1 MRRQRCCTL
10 GSVPRAARAGLPPE
24 EAGATRCA
32 FSLCVAR
39 KRPRRAPGAR
49 CSAAQPPSGSRHGK
63 KAVPAMP
70 RRWHASR
77 GAPSPRS
84 RASRATPGASVGVM
98 APQWGLDVCTAAVS
112 EYRAAQCAHVPSQQ
126 LLLTSLTP
134 PESKATN
141 GHSEGS
147 RARRNPRGSASAPGP
162 DLPYIRRAVYTA
174 YICVHRRGVRRT
186 PAFRRCGEKIETTQ
200 ALFPLV

>member
-1 MRRQRCCTL
+1 M
-10 GSVPRAARAGLPPE
+10 GSVPRAARAGLFPE

-39 KRPRRAPGAR
+39 RGPGGRRAHGAALPSR
-49 CSAAQPPSGSRHGK
+49 LLAQG
-63 KAVPAMP
+63 P
-70 RRWHASR
+70 RRWHASC

-84 RASRATPGASVGVM
+84 RASRATPGASVGVL